1 LAALAVLLASALDPG
16 GGLDGLT
23 ARLSGEAGLG
33 RGGTEHRRHLWAGA
47 WAAFRAS
54 PVHGVGVDGLFLA
67 FGRHR
72 TAAAWAAEWGET
84 PLKAHN
90 QVLEVLAT
98 RGLVGGAALA
108 LMLLGLG
115 RDGLRAL
122 RGPDDGCGL
131 ARAAVAVL
139 AAFFVHNLFHF
150 PTAAGMTLAAVL
162 AAVLSML
169 ARRAGEGNDEERPA
183 SASLVLST
191 RAGLA
196 ALLAAAVALHAV
208 VLTPLRA
215 DVLVQA
221 ATVVL
226 RADPGRAVGLAR
238 EAVRLDPSRDLL
250 WLRLSAALHSHGLST
265 TEPVAR
271 AGLLREAREAAERG
285 VALVPT
291 NAYAH
296 AHLGTLLADLERET
310 PPLAARDDV
319 ERAFGEGLALDPL
332 NADIQM
338 AAAHAALAA
347 GDLAGARARAQAC
360 RDVHPR
366 FAPPFAVLGAVAL
379 AEGRRLAQA
388 GQAEAAF
395 SQLQE
400 AARLLDEALGGEWH
414 GDERARA
421 AAAANRAAVD
431 ARP

>member
-1 LAALAVLLASALDPG
+1 
-16 GGLDGLT
+16 
-23 ARLSGEAGLG
+23 
-33 RGGTEHRRHLWAGA
+33 
-47 WAAFRAS
+47 
-54 PVHGVGVDGLFLA
+54 
-67 FGRHR
+67 
-72 TAAAWAAEWGET
+72 
-84 PLKAHN
+84 
-90 QVLEVLAT
+90 
-98 RGLVGGAALA
+98 
-108 LMLLGLG
+108 
-115 RDGLRAL
+115 
-122 RGPDDGCGL
+122 
-131 ARAAVAVL
+131 
-139 AAFFVHNLFHF
+139 
-150 PTAAGMTLAAVL
+150 
-162 AAVLSML
+162 
-169 ARRAGEGNDEERPA
+169 
-183 SASLVLST
+183 
-191 RAGLA
+191 
-196 ALLAAAVALHAV
+196 
-208 VLTPLRA
+208 
-215 DVLVQA
+215 
-221 ATVVL
+221 
-226 RADPGRAVGLAR
+226 
-238 EAVRLDPSRDLL
+238 
-250 WLRLSAALHSHGLST
+250 
-265 TEPVAR
+265 VAR

-319 ERAFGEGLALDPL
+319 EGAFGEGLALDPL